1 MLQLSIVASLT
12 QQGWVTAI
20 AEYNRRYMNTE
31 TSFESMD
38 LSSEILRAVQA
49 MGFKEPS
56 TVQAK
61 TIPLM
66 MEGRDI
72 NAIAPTGTG
81 KTCAFGIPMLEYVQ
95 LKDSRVQ
102 EIVLAPTRELALQI
116 GEELTK
122 LAKYIDGVRIAV
134 IYGGQSISRQITALK
149 RKPQIVIA
157 TPGRLLDHMQRG
169 NIRLDAVHTMVLDEA
184 DEMLNMGFVKDVTKI
199 IESTPSD
206 RQLVLFSA
214 TTNQDVLTIAWKY
227 QHDPVEIT
235 IEATKADRPQI
246 TQYVIATEQD
256 QKTDHLLY
264 LLDADVYQRIMIFC
278 NTKFMTD
285 KLTSRLVKEGY
296 NAQCLHGDIP
306 QSKRN
311 TVMSDFKR
319 GKFPILVSTDV
330 AARGIDVDD
339 VEAVIN
345 YDLPNENEYYLHRIG
360 RTGRAHKHGVSFSL
374 VTFRESVRM
383 DEILKYMLTAPTP
396 LKFEDG
402 VLCNEEGTPFF
413 DHI

>member
-1 MLQLSIVASLT
+1 
-12 QQGWVTAI
+12 
-20 AEYNRRYMNTE
+20 
-31 TSFESMD
+31 MD

-66 MEGRDI
+66 MEGQDI

-122 LAKYIDGVRIAV
+122 LAKFIDGVRIAV